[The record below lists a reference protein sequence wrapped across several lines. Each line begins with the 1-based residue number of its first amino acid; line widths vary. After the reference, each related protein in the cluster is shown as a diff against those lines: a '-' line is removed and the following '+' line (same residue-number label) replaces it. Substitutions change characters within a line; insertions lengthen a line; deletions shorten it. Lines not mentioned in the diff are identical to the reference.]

1 VPPHLT
7 IEGFMTKRLISD
19 DAFTGVKTFYDYD
32 AGKDEAQ
39 VEPVQLLI
47 QVILVLSHVLHLTAS
62 IL

>member
-1 VPPHLT
+1 
-7 IEGFMTKRLISD
+7 MTKRLISD

-32 AGKDEAQ
+32 AGKDEAIISKEQ